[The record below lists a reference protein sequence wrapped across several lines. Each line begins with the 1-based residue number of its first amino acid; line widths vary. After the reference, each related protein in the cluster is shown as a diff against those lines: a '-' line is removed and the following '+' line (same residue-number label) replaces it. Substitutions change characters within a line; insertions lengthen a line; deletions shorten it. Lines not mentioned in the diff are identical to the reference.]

1 MRFLDI
7 DLDAFLSSVAFYR
20 NGGERLDPEAYQPWT
35 EARLRDFLERQCG
48 LSRDHPIPG
57 WFVEDHD
64 GAFDV
69 MRALVGDACRPLEV
83 IHVDAHADLGMGDA
97 SWVDLIEHVGL
108 PLAERREPKRGDHLL
123 SLGSWLAY
131 ALAADFISALTY
143 VHPARRGK
151 DLTAI
156 HFRNGDVESGS
167 IEMKAYT
174 RPDLPADGA
183 SPDYWRLVKLA
194 PDLALAP
201 VPFATATLDDFAA
214 TAPFDVGL
222 LCHSPSYTPATAD
235 ALIPIVGEYI
245 DFQGGPFRSGQ

>member
-20 NGGERLDPEAYQPWT
+20 NGGGRLVPEAYQPWT
-35 EARLRDFLERQCG
+35 EARMRDFLERQCG

-57 WFVEDHD
+57 WFVEEHD

-83 IHVDAHADLGMGDA
+83 VHVDAHADLGMGDP
-97 SWVDLIEHVGL
+97 SWVQLIEHVAL
-108 PLAERREPKRGDHLL
+108 PLADQRDPKRGDHAL
-123 SLGSWLAY
+123 SLGSS
-131 ALAADFISALTY
+131 LAADFISALTY

-156 HFRNGDVESGS
+156 HFRDGDIESGY
-167 IEMKAYT
+167 IEMKAFT

-194 PDLALAP
+194 PNLALAP
-201 VPFATATLDDFAA
+201 VPFAMATLDDFAA
-214 TAPFDVGL
+214 TAPFNIGL

-235 ALIPIVGEYI
+235 ALIPIVGVYI
-245 DFQGGPFRSGQ
+245 DFQAGPLLLSP